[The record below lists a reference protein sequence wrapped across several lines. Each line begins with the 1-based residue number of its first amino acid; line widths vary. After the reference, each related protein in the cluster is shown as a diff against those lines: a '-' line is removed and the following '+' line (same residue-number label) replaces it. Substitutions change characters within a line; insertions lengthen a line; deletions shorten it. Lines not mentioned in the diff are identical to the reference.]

1 MITLS
6 GIIGSGKSSLT
17 EILAQELDTKA
28 YYEPVKDNPVL
39 PIFYKGN
46 EIAAKKRAAGDK
58 EATNPYAYLL
68 QTFFLNRRFAMIKAA
83 MQEDNNILDRSIYED
98 EIFMKMNTE
107 MGNATE
113 VEYDIYKSLLSN
125 MMEELPFASHK
136 KSPDLMI
143 TIKVSYDTMLKRI
156 EKRGRDYELVERDPS
171 LVEYYQRLLR
181 HYDVW
186 MEEYD
191 SSPLLIIDG
200 DKYDFVG
207 SVADRIAVLEQIEEK
222 LYELNKISKEQ
233 LADLKKQHLEL
244 LKKLGDNRAESTFS
258 ALFFMKEGFVIWK
271 KLNVKISKRHFGSAF
286 PA

>member
-17 EILAQELDTKA
+17 EILAQELGTKA

-200 DKYDFVG
+200 DKYDFVS

-222 LYELNKISKEQ
+222 LYDLNKISKEQ

-244 LKKLGDNRAESTFS
+244 LNEVG
-258 ALFFMKEGFVIWK
+258 
-271 KLNVKISKRHFGSAF
+271 
-286 PA
+286 

>member
-17 EILAQELDTKA
+17 EILAKELGTKA

-68 QTFFLNRRFAMIKAA
+68 QTFFLNRRFAMIKAS

-107 MGNATE
+107 MGNATQ
-113 VEYDIYKSLLSN
+113 VEYDIYKSLLAN
-125 MMEELPFASHK
+125 MMEELPYASHK

-143 TIKVSYDTMLKRI
+143 TIKVSYPTMLQRI
-156 EKRGRDYELVERDPS
+156 EKRGRDYEQVEQDPS
-171 LVEYYQRLLR
+171 LIEYYQRLLG

-186 MEEYD
+186 MDEYD
-191 SSPLLIIDG
+191 ASPLLVIDG
-200 DKYDFVG
+200 DKYDFVAN
-207 SVADRIAVLEQIEEK
+207 VNDRVIVLEQIEQK

-233 LADLKKQHLEL
+233 LEDLKAQHVAL
-244 LKKLGDNRAESTFS
+244 LKEA
-258 ALFFMKEGFVIWK
+258 
-271 KLNVKISKRHFGSAF
+271 
-286 PA
+286 

>member
-17 EILAQELDTKA
+17 EILAKELGTKA

-68 QTFFLNRRFAMIKAA
+68 QTFFLNRRFAMIKAS

-107 MGNATE
+107 MGNATQ
-113 VEYDIYKSLLSN
+113 VEYDIYKSLLAN
-125 MMEELPFASHK
+125 MMEELPYASHK

-143 TIKVSYDTMLKRI
+143 TIKVSYSTMLQRI
-156 EKRGRDYELVERDPS
+156 EKRGRDYEQVEQDPS
-171 LVEYYQRLLR
+171 LVEYYQRLLG

-186 MEEYD
+186 MDEYD
-191 SSPLLIIDG
+191 ASPLLVIDG
-200 DKYDFVG
+200 DKYDFVAN
-207 SVADRIAVLEQIEEK
+207 VNDRVIVLEQIEQK

-233 LADLKKQHLEL
+233 LEDLKAQHVAL
-244 LKKLGDNRAESTFS
+244 LKEA
-258 ALFFMKEGFVIWK
+258 
-271 KLNVKISKRHFGSAF
+271 
-286 PA
+286 